1 MKMSLKE
8 NCYYFFRYEGVA
20 EDKNLTKR
28 VKSQEFELETEQHRE
43 YCRLVKAVK
52 T

>member
-8 NCYYFFRYEGVA
+8 NRYYFFRYEGVA

-28 VKSQEFELETEQHRE
+28 VKNQEFELETV
-43 YCRLVKAVK
+43 LVKENNVENIVD
-52 T
+52 

>member
-20 EDKNLTKR
+20 EDENLTKR
-28 VKSQEFELETEQHRE
+28 VKSQEFELETV
-43 YCRLVKAVK
+43 LVKENNIENIVD
-52 T
+52 